1 VKRRDDPETPS
12 YARSRIM
19 DYLLTEE
26 QKMARDMARKFADK
40 ELKPIAD
47 RLDREHTHSPEVL
60 KALGEMGIMGV
71 AVPVEYGGGGMD
83 YVSYAL
89 IVAEIARGCGGT
101 GTIVAA
107 HNSLYCYPVF
117 RFGTEEQ
124 KKRYLVPCASGE
136 SVGCY
141 ALTEADAGSDPAAL
155 RTTARLDGNFWVIN
169 GEKKF
174 ISNGNI
180 SDYCVFAATT
190 DRSKGYRGITQ
201 FVCDLRETPGFRVGR
216 VEEKLGIN
224 ASGTAELIFED
235 ARIPKGNVLGD
246 PGAGLKQMLVTLDSG
261 RISIAAQ
268 ALGIGK
274 AVLEESIDYA
284 KTRSQ
289 FGRPIAEFQAIQWK
303 LADMATQLDA
313 AELLTWRA
321 AWLEDHGLPFEKEA
335 AMAKMYA
342 SDVAMQAAIEGVQI
356 LGGYGYCRDYPM
368 ERHMR
373 DVKITQIYEG
383 TNEIQRVVIA
393 KNLLGRRT

>member
-1 VKRRDDPETPS
+1 
-12 YARSRIM
+12 M

-26 QKMARDMARKFADK
+26 QKMAREMARKFADK

-60 KALGEMGIMGV
+60 KALAEMGIMGV
-71 AVPVEYGGGGMD
+71 AVPIEYDGGGMD
-83 YVSYAL
+83 YVSYAM
-89 IVAEIARGCGGT
+89 IVAEISRGCGGT

-107 HNSLYCYPVF
+107 HNSLYCFPLLKY
-117 RFGTEEQ
+117 GTEEQ
-124 KKRYLVPCASGE
+124 KTRFLSPCASGE

-141 ALTEADAGSDPAAL
+141 ALTEADAGSDPAAI
-155 RTTARLDGNFWVIN
+155 RTTARLDGDSWVIN

-174 ISNGNI
+174 ITNGNI
-180 SDYCVFAATT
+180 ADYCVFAATT
-190 DRSKGYRGITQ
+190 DRSQGYKGITQ

-235 ARIPKGNVLGD
+235 SRIPKQNVLGA
-246 PGAGLKQMLVTLDSG
+246 PGAGLRQMLETLDSG

-268 ALGIGK
+268 ALGIGR

-284 KTRSQ
+284 KMRSQ
-289 FGRPIAEFQAIQWK
+289 FGKPIAEFQAIQWK
-303 LADMATQLDA
+303 LADMATRLDA
-313 AELLTWRA
+313 AELLIWRA

-342 SDVAMQAAIEGVQI
+342 SDVAMNAAIEGVQV
-356 LGGYGYCRDYPM
+356 LGGYGYCKDYPM

-373 DVKITQIYEG
+373 DAKITQIYEG
-383 TNEIQRVVIA
+383 TNEIQRLVIA
-393 KNLLGRRT
+393 RSLLGKRK